1 MSIAKEL
8 VKELNLRTNTT
19 ADKTVYKV
27 KIEDKIDNT
36 WEITITNGEYNIVTA
51 GGGSLTEGPSV
62 KDKSNVIEID
72 GTYDN
77 IIHRL
82 FKAGTGK
89 DIIGVV
95 DRAFRNYEE
104 REQLVR
110 VGEIESIIEANKGY
124 FTRV

>member
-51 GGGSLTEGPSV
+51 GGGSLIEGPSV
-62 KDKSNVIEID
+62 KDKSKVIEID

-95 DRAFRNYEE
+95 DRAFSNYEE

-110 VGEIESIIEANKGY
+110 DGEIESIKEANKGY